1 MKKLYIY
8 PVLGLCAA
16 FLATACSD
24 DDYVQTDFTRP
35 AGGNQIFLSCQSQL
49 GDDKATWEADSKLG
63 FFSEQTE
70 TVNLAVGVAAPFVG
84 QTEGLF
90 YTHVAWNK
98 EAVEHTFYVYS
109 PYSKT
114 NTAATSITGVVNSAQ
129 LQSGTSNAHIASTA
143 LTYATITTSEVE
155 TAIPVTFK
163 HALGYLDVACTTV
176 KYTGW
181 KVKSIELSA
190 VEGTPLVGSYKFNL
204 TTGSFSI
211 SEGSSSVM
219 LKIDKAPEL
228 IVNKEFHGY
237 VSVNPLALSSTKC
250 PVKIILE
257 KTGAED
263 IALTGEIDWMN
274 IIAGQFTTLALN
286 LDQLNSGTVVDTSID
301 LSENETANC
310 YIAGKAGQE
319 YRFRA
324 TVMGN
329 GVITQ
334 PVANYDPLMGTAP
347 GITPKTLA
355 PTSVNILWQT
365 KPGLIYGVQL
375 KNDYAYFTLNGS
387 ENTPLE
393 AGNAVIAAYAED
405 GTTIL
410 WSWHIWVTDVDLNSK
425 VETYTIHS
433 DYNDY
438 NKLVNPIMMD
448 RNLGAL
454 TDGYWAVNNNNK
466 AQGMRYQWGRKDPF
480 PERNDAS
487 AGTTTIL
494 TTYNK
499 DGKAFDVIK
508 SLSAATD
515 NTWGWITTPIAA
527 NDIARYPMCYIA
539 SGAKSWLVD
548 GGNDL
553 WGNANIVTATTP
565 VVNESGSKT
574 IYDPCPPGY
583 RVPHAYVWTGFVSN
597 AAGGKYSTNA
607 VTVNVN
613 GTMADFISHAGGT
626 FSVGATPSY
635 ATSGYVNNASFVIK
649 NPANR
654 GQSWSN
660 SPVTAANGCCLMYDT
675 ANFFPLRSQAR
686 SYGYPVRCMKENTSN

>member
-1 MKKLYIY
+1 MKKQSIF

-24 DDYVQTDFTRP
+24 DDYTQTDFTRP
-35 AGGNQIFLSCQSQL
+35 AGGNQIFLNCQSQL
-49 GDDKATWEADSKLG
+49 GDNKTVWTADSKIG
-63 FFSEQTE
+63 FFCEQTK
-70 TVNLAVGVAAPFVG
+70 TANLAVGVAAPCVG

-90 YTHVAWNK
+90 YTQVAWGSG
-98 EAVEHTFYVYS
+98 EHTFYVYS

-114 NTAATSITGVVNSAQ
+114 NTAATSIAGILNSTQ
-129 LQSGTSNAHIASTA
+129 LQSGTSNAHLASTA

-155 TAIPVTFK
+155 NAIPVTFK
-163 HALGYLDVACTTV
+163 HALGYLDVAYTTV
-176 KYTGW
+176 AKYPGW

-190 VEGTPLVGSYKFNL
+190 PEGTPLVGNYNFNL

-211 SEGSSSVM
+211 SEGSSDVL
-219 LKIDKAPEL
+219 LKIDNAPEL
-228 IVNKEFHGY
+228 VANKEFHGY
-237 VSVNPLALSSTKC
+237 ISVNPLALSSTKC
-250 PVKIILE
+250 PVKLVLE

-274 IIAGQFTTLALN
+274 IIAGEFTTLTLD
-286 LDQLNSGTVVDTSID
+286 LDQLTSGSVVDASID

-319 YRFRA
+319 YRFKA

-329 GVITQ
+329 GATTQ
-334 PVANYDPLMGTAP
+334 PIADYDPASGTAP

-355 PTSVNILWQT
+355 PASANILWQT
-365 KPGLIYGVQL
+365 TPGLIYGVQL
-375 KNDYAYFTLNGS
+375 KNGYIYFTLNGS
-387 ENTPLE
+387 ENTPLD
-393 AGNAVIAAYAED
+393 AGNAVIAAYAAD

-410 WSWHIWVTDVDLNSK
+410 WSWHIWVTDVDLDSK

-438 NKLVNPIMMD
+438 NKLINPIMMD

-454 TDGYWAVNNNNK
+454 SDGYWAVNNNNK

-480 PERNDAS
+480 PERSDAG
-487 AGTTTIL
+487 AGSVTVL
-494 TTYNK
+494 TTYDK
-499 DGKAFDVIK
+499 DGNALDAIK
-508 SLSAATD
+508 SLTAATD
-515 NTWGWITTPIAA
+515 NIWGWITAPIEAT
-527 NDIARYPMCYIA
+527 DIARYPMCYIA

-553 WGNANIVTATTP
+553 WGNANIVTATSP

-574 IYDPCPPGY
+574 VYDPCPPGY
-583 RVPHAYVWTGFVSN
+583 RVPHAYVWTGFVN
-597 AAGGKYSTNA
+597 IAAGGKYTTGE

-613 GTMADFISHAGGT
+613 GAMADFISNAGGT
-626 FSVGATPSY
+626 FAVGATPSY
-635 ATSGYVNNASFVIK
+635 AASGYVNNASFVIK

-686 SYGYPVRCMKENTSN
+686 TYGYPVRCMKDNTAN

>member
-1 MKKLYIY
+1 MKKQYIF

-24 DDYVQTDFTRP
+24 DDYAQTDFTRP
-35 AGGNQIFLSCQSQL
+35 AGGNQIFLNCQSQL
-49 GDDKATWEADSKLG
+49 GDNKTVWAADSKIG
-63 FFSEQTE
+63 FFCEQTK
-70 TVNLAVGVAAPFVG
+70 TVNLAVGVAAPYVG
-84 QTEGLF
+84 QAEGMF
-90 YTHVAWNK
+90 YTRVAWGSG
-98 EAVEHTFYVYS
+98 EHTFYVYS
-109 PYSKT
+109 PYSKA
-114 NTAATSITGVVNSAQ
+114 NTMATSVAGILNSTQ
-129 LQSGTSNAHIASTA
+129 LQSGTSNAHLTSTA
-143 LTYATITTSEVE
+143 LTYAAITTSEVE
-155 TAIPVTFK
+155 NAVPVTFK
-163 HALGYLDVACTTV
+163 HALGYLDVAYTTV
-176 KYTGW
+176 AKYPGW

-190 VEGTPLVGSYKFNL
+190 PEGTPLVGNYNFDL
-204 TTGSFSI
+204 TTSSFSI
-211 SEGSSSVM
+211 SEGSSDVL
-219 LKIDKAPEL
+219 LKIDNAPEL
-228 IVNKEFHGY
+228 VANKEFHGY
-237 VSVNPLALSSTKC
+237 ISVNPLALSSTKC
-250 PVKIILE
+250 PVKLILE
-257 KTGAED
+257 KTGVED
-263 IALTGEIDWMN
+263 IALTGEIDWKN
-274 IIAGQFTTLALN
+274 IVAGEFTTLTLD
-286 LDQLNSGTVVDTSID
+286 LDQLTSGSVVDTSID

-329 GVITQ
+329 GAVTQ
-334 PVANYDPLMGTAP
+334 PVADYDPSLGTAS
-347 GITPKTLA
+347 GIIPKTLA
-355 PTSVNILWQT
+355 PTSANILWQT
-365 KPGLIYGVQL
+365 NPGLIYGVQL
-375 KNDYAYFTLNGS
+375 KNDYIYFTLNGS

-410 WSWHIWVTDVDLNSK
+410 WSWHIWVTDVDLDSK
-425 VETYTIHS
+425 VETYTIHT

-454 TDGYWAVNNNNK
+454 SDGYWAVNNNNK

-487 AGTTTIL
+487 AGSTTVL
-494 TTYNK
+494 TTYDK
-499 DGKAFDVIK
+499 DGRAFEAIK
-508 SLSAATD
+508 SLATTAD
-515 NTWGWITTPIAA
+515 NTWGWITTPIEAS
-527 NDIARYPMCYIA
+527 DIARYPMCYIA
-539 SGAKSWLVD
+539 SGAKSWLVN

-553 WGNANIVTATTP
+553 WGNANIVTASSP

-583 RVPHAYVWTGFVSN
+583 RVPHAYVWTGFVN
-597 AAGGKYSTNA
+597 IAAGGKYSTGA

-613 GTMADFISHAGGT
+613 GTMAEFLSKAGGT
-626 FSVGATPSY
+626 FAVGATPNY

-686 SYGYPVRCMKENTSN
+686 TYGYPVRCMKDDSTN

>member
-1 MKKLYIY
+1 MKKQYIF

-24 DDYVQTDFTRP
+24 DDYAQTDFTRP
-35 AGGNQIFLSCQSQL
+35 AGGNQIFLNCQSQL
-49 GDDKATWEADSKLG
+49 GDNKTVWAADSKIG
-63 FFSEQTE
+63 FFCEQTK
-70 TVNLAVGVAAPFVG
+70 TVNLAVGVAAPYVG
-84 QTEGLF
+84 QTEGMF
-90 YTHVAWNK
+90 YTRVAWGSG
-98 EAVEHTFYVYS
+98 EHTFYVYS
-109 PYSKT
+109 PYSKA
-114 NTAATSITGVVNSAQ
+114 NTMATSVAGILNSTQ
-129 LQSGTSNAHIASTA
+129 LQSGTSNAHLTSTA
-143 LTYATITTSEVE
+143 LTYAAITTSEVE
-155 TAIPVTFK
+155 NAVPVTFK
-163 HALGYLDVACTTV
+163 HALGYLDVAYTTV
-176 KYTGW
+176 AKYPGW

-190 VEGTPLVGSYKFNL
+190 PEGTPLVGNYNFDL

-211 SEGSSSVM
+211 SEGSSDVL
-219 LKIDKAPEL
+219 LKIDNAPEL
-228 IVNKEFHGY
+228 VANKEFHGY
-237 VSVNPLALSSTKC
+237 ISVNPLALSSTKC
-250 PVKIILE
+250 PVKLILE
-257 KTGAED
+257 KTGVED
-263 IALTGEIDWMN
+263 IALTGEIDWKN
-274 IIAGQFTTLALN
+274 IVAGEFTTLTLD
-286 LDQLNSGTVVDTSID
+286 LDQLTSGSVVDTSID

-329 GVITQ
+329 GAVTQ
-334 PVANYDPLMGTAP
+334 PVADYDPSLGTAP

-355 PTSVNILWQT
+355 PTSANILWQT
-365 KPGLIYGVQL
+365 NPGLIYGVQL
-375 KNDYAYFTLNGS
+375 KNDYIYFTLNGS

-410 WSWHIWVTDVDLNSK
+410 WSWHIWVTDVDLDSK
-425 VETYTIHS
+425 VETYTIHT

-454 TDGYWAVNNNNK
+454 SDGYWAVNNNNK

-487 AGTTTIL
+487 AGSTTVL
-494 TTYNK
+494 TTYDK
-499 DGKAFDVIK
+499 DGRAFEAIK
-508 SLSAATD
+508 SLATTAD
-515 NTWGWITTPIAA
+515 NTWGWITTPIEAS
-527 NDIARYPMCYIA
+527 DIARYPMCYIA
-539 SGAKSWLVD
+539 SGAKSWLVN

-553 WGNANIVTATTP
+553 WGNANIVTASSP

-583 RVPHAYVWTGFVSN
+583 RVPHAYVWTGFVN
-597 AAGGKYSTNA
+597 IAAGGKYSTGA

-613 GTMADFISHAGGT
+613 GTMAEFLSKAGGT
-626 FSVGATPSY
+626 FAVGATPNY

-686 SYGYPVRCMKENTSN
+686 TYGYPVRCMKDDSTN